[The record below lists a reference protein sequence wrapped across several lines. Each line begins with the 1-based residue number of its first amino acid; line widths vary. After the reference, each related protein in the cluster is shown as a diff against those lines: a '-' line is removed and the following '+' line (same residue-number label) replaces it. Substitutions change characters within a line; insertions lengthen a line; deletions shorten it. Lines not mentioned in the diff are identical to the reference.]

1 MLKIACI
8 KESLNLLASCFLSYD
23 DSLSFINAFGPQ
35 FNILKILKHS
45 T

>member
-8 KESLNLLASCFLSYD
+8 KESLNLLAYD
-23 DSLSFINAFGPQ
+23 DCLYSLNAFGPQ
-35 FNILKILKHS
+35 FSKILKHS